1 MYILSFI
8 SLKKF
13 NSLNLQT
20 RIILVCLGLLSIIAV
35 FTIGLNFIS
44 WFQAKKDLIE
54 KQIVLQ
60 SSASQL
66 IAGRFV
72 GRYNE
77 VKSFATN
84 PIYETMNEN
93 SISHVLNQYR
103 NFQDIY
109 DLILFVDKK
118 GRYVASNNLG
128 MSGAR
133 INQEVL
139 KEKTYENEEWFTHVM
154 EGKTSDDSERNFY
167 GTYVEDIQID
177 IISSLAYGIRKL
189 GNSFST
195 AVKNSRGEIIG
206 VLSVRA
212 NLVWMEAEIQS
223 AFESI
228 RKESVAEMAILVINN
243 KGQIVV
249 NYDPHSRGGSIE
261 IVRDFKEIL
270 KLNIANYDY
279 EPAKKLIEKKEGMG
293 VFSNPW
299 HEKKNDIAVYSLL
312 KSKQILPTLGW
323 GVITR
328 ILEEEAYKSVNESFL
343 NTIIIIIF
351 IFIVSFI
358 SLFLIAYSLGKKFI
372 YVSETLGESA
382 ALSEQTS
389 LELDKS
395 CSEVKKMTLEQSH
408 SVNQTAAAMAEITSM
423 ITRTG
428 ELINESKGISD
439 KANEKSAEGTILM
452 DKMAEAISAIKS
464 TNAELE
470 KMEHV
475 ISIIINKASTINDIV
490 AKTELLSLNASI
502 ESARAGE
509 YGKGF
514 SVVSE
519 EVDSLAKI
527 SGNAA
532 KDISVLLNDSHMKV
546 SQIIKITHER
556 VNEGLQVSQ
565 RAVESFQRIS
575 HGITEIRDRTNG
587 IFDGTND
594 QKVTVQSS
602 GLSMDIMSNSVHKN
616 SKEAEETS
624 KIANEMRKQSKE
636 LFNVSFEIQNLI
648 LGEGQRQ
655 INIAQMKNK
664 EILRIIGKIN

>member
-177 IISSLAYGIRKL
+177 IISSLAYGVRKL

-228 RKESVAEMAILVINN
+228 RKEGVAEMAILVINN

-249 NYDPHSRGGSIE
+249 NYYPHSRGGSIE